1 MGKEENMKKAN
12 KFISAMLTISLAFG
26 ALILPARADEG
37 ASYDIS
43 PSSNRA
49 ARTLKSKNESD
60 WTICVYLCGTD
71 LESDE
76 SSATYNLLQML
87 EADIP
92 ENVTV
97 LVMTGGTYEWD
108 PLGLADSAEKDKTI
122 KKGAYYKP
130 DPNHTQ
136 IFEVTDDK
144 MKLLYTYK
152 ENMAMND
159 MATAAEF
166 MEFALRYAPSEHL
179 MIDFWDHGGGPL
191 GEAVIDEYTREGAS
205 ATEIADF
212 AEAVNDARGD
222 KVDIM
227 GFDACMMSSIEIAN
241 LLSPYADYL
250 VASEEVEPNNGWNYK
265 WLSGVGGSAEDV
277 GKRIVDYFGK
287 TYSDEDEWSDA
298 LDITLAL
305 TDLSQ
310 IGELRDAFNKM
321 AEELNDALINDPKEY
336 ALIARK
342 AMHTKIMYDGWD
354 GLIDLYDFADEM
366 KDILPSAQG
375 VIDALGT
382 PPGSTP
388 ELAVGEASGESPA
401 VIYRGVGSSYSEC
414 LGMSFYYPTVK
425 THFGTNKKNKKN
437 LELYRS
443 FGLSDTYSDYIDAH
457 TKETSALQTFK
468 GEFVV
473 GYDSETYDSVLTI
486 TDPDDVLAIKSVY
499 LKMLYLPKTEDG
511 EESSYLLGTKSVTED
526 WDNAI
531 FTAAVPEE
539 WFSLN
544 DEIFTIEKTE
554 TDLYGQYEIYSMP
567 VVIGDNDFLSYMAL
581 YKPVDESIYYIVGIT
596 DDDGTSSAADRTYM
610 PEGDFT
616 FKPVLINDEDEED
629 YIVNKPYT
637 ITEAEAEKTEGY
649 ALQPGYT
656 DLEEGDDALYSV
668 HFVATDMKDNE
679 YETNASDYIIINDFS
694 EISID
699 DLPPQIYT
707 GGEVTPRL
715 SYSYKDE
722 GNLRLDLVDVRYEN
736 NVNVGTA
743 TVTVTSLDE
752 EMPGSLSAEFEI
764 KPLEEIFGDLGYDD
778 WEFDAVNYM
787 YSNGYMTG
795 AGENSFAPD
804 APMTRA
810 MTVTTLYNISDG
822 MGGTGD
828 VEFEDVHETDDYYK
842 DVRWAVSN
850 KIAFGF
856 SDTYFGPE
864 DRISREQFMAML
876 YRCEQ
881 RNGGGYDDDEE
892 YKLPYS
898 DADEI
903 SEYALEAASWLNEN
917 NILTG
922 YSDNT
927 LRPKDYITRAEAAA
941 VMEKYLER

>member
-1 MGKEENMKKAN
+1 MKKMN
-12 KFISAMLTISLAFG
+12 KFISAVLALSLTLG
-26 ALILPARADEG
+26 ASILPVYADET
-37 ASYDIS
+37 AAYDIS
-43 PSSNRA
+43 PSSNTA

-60 WTICVYLCGTD
+60 WTICVYLCGTN
-71 LESDE
+71 LESGA
-76 SSATYNLLQML
+76 SSGTYNLLQML

-97 LVMTGGTYEWD
+97 LVMTGGAREWD
-108 PLGLADSAEKDKTI
+108 PLGLADSAVKDRTI
-122 KKGAYYKP
+122 KRGAYYKP
-130 DPNHTQ
+130 DPDHTQ

-191 GEAVIDEYTREGAS
+191 GGAIQDEYTRKIAS
-205 ATEIADF
+205 VPEIADL
-212 AEAVNDARGD
+212 AEAVSDARGD
-222 KVDIM
+222 KIDIF

-241 LLSPYADYL
+241 VLSPYADYL
-250 VASEEVEPNNGWNYK
+250 VASEEIEPGNGWNYK

-310 IGELRDAFNKM
+310 MGEVRDAFNKM
-321 AEELNDALINDPKEY
+321 AEELNDALVNDPKEY
-336 ALIARK
+336 ALIAREV
-342 AMHTKIMYDGWD
+342 MHAKTMYDGSD

-388 ELAVGEASGESPA
+388 ESAVGEATGESPA
-401 VIYRGVGSSYSEC
+401 VVYRGVGSSYSEC

-425 THFGTNKKNKKN
+425 THFGTNKRNKKN
-437 LELYRS
+437 IELYRS

-457 TKETSALQTFK
+457 IKETSALQTFK

-473 GYDSETYDSVLTI
+473 GYDSETYDPVLTI
-486 TDPDDVLAIKSVY
+486 PNIDDALAIKSVY
-499 LKMLYLPKTEDG
+499 LKMLYIPNTEDD
-511 EESSYLLGTKSVTED
+511 EESSYLLGTESVTED
-526 WDNAI
+526 WDNAS

-544 DEIFTIEKTE
+544 NEIFTIEKVSE
-554 TDLYGQYEIYSMP
+554 DLYGTYEIYTMP
-567 VVIGDNDFLSYMAL
+567 VVIGDNDFLSYMSL
-581 YKPVDESIYYIVGIT
+581 YKPADDSNYYIVGII
-596 DDDGTSSAADRTYM
+596 DNDGSSNAADRSYM

-616 FKPVLINDEDEED
+616 FSPVLINDENEED

-637 ITEAEAEKTEGY
+637 ITEAAAEKAEGY
-649 ALQPGYT
+649 ALLPEYT
-656 DLEEGDDALYSV
+656 ELEDGSDASYTV
-668 HFVATDMKDNE
+668 YFVATDMKDNE
-679 YETNASDYIIINDFS
+679 YETNASNYIIINDFS
-694 EISID
+694 EISINA
-699 DLPPQIYT
+699 LPPQIYT
-707 GGEVTPRL
+707 GSEITPRL
-715 SYSYKDE
+715 SYSYNDE
-722 GNLRLDLVDVRYEN
+722 GNLFINLIDVRYEN

-743 TVTVTSLDE
+743 TVTATSLDE
-752 EMPGSLSAEFEI
+752 ELPGSLTTEFEI
-764 KPLEEIFGDLGYDD
+764 KPLEEIFGDLSYDD
-778 WEFDAVNYM
+778 WDFDAVNYM
-787 YSNGYMTG
+787 YSNGYMTS

-810 MTVTTLYNISDG
+810 MTVTTLHNISDG
-822 MGGTGD
+822 TGGVD
-828 VEFEDVHETDDYYK
+828 DIKFEDVHETDDYYK

-850 KIAFGF
+850 KIVFGF

-864 DRISREQFMAML
+864 DRISREQFMTML
-876 YRCEQ
+876 YRYEKI
-881 RNGGGYDDDEE
+881 NGGGYEDDAK
-892 YKLPYS
+892 YRLPYK
-898 DADEI
+898 DAGEI
-903 SEYALEAASWLNEN
+903 SDYALEAASWLNAN
-917 NILTG
+917 NIITG
-922 YSDNT
+922 YDDGT
-927 LRPKDYITRAEAAA
+927 LHPKDYISRAEAAT
-941 VMEKYLER
+941 VIKKYLER